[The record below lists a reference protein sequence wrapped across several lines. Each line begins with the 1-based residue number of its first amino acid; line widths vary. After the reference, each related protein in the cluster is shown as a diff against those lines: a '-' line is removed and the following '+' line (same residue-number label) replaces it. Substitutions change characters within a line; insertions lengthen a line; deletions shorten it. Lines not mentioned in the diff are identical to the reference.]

1 MRKAILEGLEVE
13 FAMPPL
19 PLVGVVGEPL
29 AWRGRGRGARLE
41 IAGVV
46 VGQWGGGSYPHPH
59 PHSHPHPRAP
69 RYPQVGTPCYLTLIK
84 YFNCTQ
90 LFRVVVSQYLR
101 NFFLTRLVFSNNFI
115 SFKLCAF
122 LNDHTNERYYT
133 CLVDDLRKYFF
144 LNRVHSCNI
153 KVRFYI

>member
-19 PLVGVVGEPL
+19 PLGGMGGVVGVVGEPL

-59 PHSHPHPRAP
+59 PRAP
-69 RYPQVGTPCYLTLIK
+69 RYPQVTTFTLI
-84 YFNCTQ
+84 NC
-90 LFRVVVSQYLR
+90 LFGK
-101 NFFLTRLVFSNNFI
+101 
-115 SFKLCAF
+115 KLYVTF
-122 LNDHTNERYYT
+122 VKL
-133 CLVDDLRKYFF
+133 
-144 LNRVHSCNI
+144 
-153 KVRFYI
+153 

>member
-46 VGQWGGGSYPHPH
+46 VGQWGGGSYPT
-59 PHSHPHPRAP
+59 HPRAP
-69 RYPQVGTPCYLTLIK
+69 RYPQVQLLWCYRFNSFILLYLI
-84 YFNCTQ
+84 Y
-90 LFRVVVSQYLR
+90 
-101 NFFLTRLVFSNNFI
+101 
-115 SFKLCAF
+115 
-122 LNDHTNERYYT
+122 
-133 CLVDDLRKYFF
+133 
-144 LNRVHSCNI
+144 
-153 KVRFYI
+153 